1 METSQQDSGLE
12 CLTLLLRFHQTAV
25 DPSQIKHQFPGT
37 PIGVMEMLRC
47 AKQLKLKA
55 RAVTTTWDKLAK
67 LPLPAIVE
75 LKDGRFLI
83 VGKVTDEG
91 GWFRYRRSAGL
102 RSSNARSSN
111 TTGPAALS

>member
-67 LPLPAIVE
+67 LPLPAIV
-75 LKDGRFLI
+75 
-83 VGKVTDEG
+83 
-91 GWFRYRRSAGL
+91 
-102 RSSNARSSN
+102 
-111 TTGPAALS
+111 